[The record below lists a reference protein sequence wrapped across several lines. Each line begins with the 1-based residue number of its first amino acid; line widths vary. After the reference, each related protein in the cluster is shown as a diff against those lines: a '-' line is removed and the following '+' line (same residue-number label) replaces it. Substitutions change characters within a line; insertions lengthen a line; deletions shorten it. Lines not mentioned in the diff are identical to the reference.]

1 MAERT
6 KMVLIMEYDGTN
18 YYGLQLQASQPT
30 IQGEIESALLKL
42 TGEKLRVLAASRTD
56 TGVHAREQVVS
67 CRTVSSLPEHAFVS
81 GLNHYLPEDIAVR
94 DAFRVSDA
102 CNVRRDA
109 VSREYHYL
117 ILNRTARSPIQ
128 HRFAHHVPGT
138 LDTAAMNEA
147 CQHLIGEHDFA
158 SFATALESRIK
169 STVRRVY
176 QADVTKDGDLIT
188 FRITASSFLPHQV
201 RNTVGALI
209 RVGLGKMTVDEFR
222 SILEARTPGL
232 ARPTAPAHGLCLMR
246 VNYPHSWEELRN

>member
-1 MAERT
+1 MAECT

-18 YYGLQLQASQPT
+18 YYGFQLQANQPT
-30 IQGEIESALLKL
+30 VQGEIESALLKL

-67 CRTVSSLPEHAFVS
+67 FRTVSSLPEHAFVG

-94 DAFRVSDA
+94 NAFRVSDA
-102 CNVRRDA
+102 CNVRRNA

-128 HRFAHHVPGT
+128 HRFAHHVPGR

-147 CQHLIGEHDFA
+147 CQHLIGEHDFV
-158 SFATALESRIK
+158 SFATALEKRIK

-176 QADVTKDGDLIT
+176 QADVIKDSDLIT
-188 FRITASSFLPHQV
+188 FRIIASSFLPHQV

-222 SILEARTPGL
+222 SILEVRTPGL
-232 ARPTAPAHGLCLMR
+232 AGPTAPAHGLCLMR

>member
-1 MAERT
+1 LAERT
-6 KMVLIMEYDGTN
+6 KVVLIMEYDGTN
-18 YYGLQLQASQPT
+18 YYGFQLQASQPT
-30 IQGEIESALLKL
+30 VQGEVESALLKL
-42 TGEKLRVLAASRTD
+42 TGEKVRVLAASRTD

-67 CRTVSSLPEHAFVS
+67 FRTISSLPERAFTG
-81 GLNHYLPEDIAVR
+81 GLNHYLPSDIAVR

-102 CNVRRDA
+102 FNVRRKA

-117 ILNRTARSPIQ
+117 ILNRAVRSPIR
-128 HRFAHHVPGT
+128 HRFAHHVPGR
-138 LDTAAMNEA
+138 LDVTAMNKA

-176 QADVTKDGDLIT
+176 QADVMKEGDLIT
-188 FRITASSFLPHQV
+188 FRIIANSFLPHQV

-209 RVGLGKMTVDEFR
+209 RVGLGKMTADEFR

-232 ARPTAPAHGLCLMR
+232 AGPTAPAHALCLMR
-246 VNYPHSWEELRN
+246 VNYSHSWEELRN